1 MKEPWSL
8 THEGSIPNQNT
19 LSKCVWSVEM
29 VSLFIC
35 LSFNLNLR
43 LSQNIEGISYSIH
56 IIFPIIAE
64 EKGEIFR
71 KSLRSE
77 RGSDSD
83 DIEEIS
89 SDAENQRKT
98 KERKTDE
105 DAVGESSERG
115 RKESRKKVNL
125 LQQFSLFFLHWY
137 NSVEPRG
144 CNGNPL
150 YQKVWNEPFTADSF
164 TSRAIKGHYFSEK
177 MCNYKFPPPKNR
189 DVIINIINY
198 LKVVFSCLSFVRHL
212 PNIWPCCA

>member
-1 MKEPWSL
+1 
-8 THEGSIPNQNT
+8 
-19 LSKCVWSVEM
+19 M

-35 LSFNLNLR
+35 SSFNLNLR

-89 SDAENQRKT
+89 SDAENHRET

-105 DAVGESSERG
+105 DAVRESSERG
-115 RKESRKKVNL
+115 RKESRKKVKPVTTV
-125 LQQFSLFFLHWY
+125 FIFFLHI
-137 NSVEPRG
+137 
-144 CNGNPL
+144 
-150 YQKVWNEPFTADSF
+150 
-164 TSRAIKGHYFSEK
+164 SRAKRMYWESPLSKG
-177 MCNYKFPPPKNR
+177 
-189 DVIINIINY
+189 
-198 LKVVFSCLSFVRHL
+198 LKRAVYG
-212 PNIWPCCA
+212 

>member
-8 THEGSIPNQNT
+8 TREGSIPNQNM

-35 LSFNLNLR
+35 SSLNLNLR

-89 SDAENQRKT
+89 SDAENHRET

-105 DAVGESSERG
+105 DAVRESSERG
-115 RKESRKKVNL
+115 RKESRKRVNL
-125 LQQFSLFFLHWY
+125 LQQFSFFFY
-137 NSVEPRG
+137 TSVEPRG

-164 TSRAIKGHYFSEK
+164 TSRAKDIIFRKKCAVISS
-177 MCNYKFPPPKNR
+177 PPPQKKKNR

-212 PNIWPCCA
+212 PNIWPSCA

>member
-8 THEGSIPNQNT
+8 TREGSIPNQNM

-35 LSFNLNLR
+35 SSLNLNLR

-89 SDAENQRKT
+89 SDAENHRET
-98 KERKTDE
+98 KERKTDQ
-105 DAVGESSERG
+105 DAVRESSERG

-125 LQQFSLFFLHWY
+125 LQQFSFFFY
-137 NSVEPRG
+137 TSVEPRG

-150 YQKVWNEPFTADSF
+150 YQKVWNEPFTADNF
-164 TSRAIKGHYFSEK
+164 TSRAKDIIFRKKCAIISSPR
-177 MCNYKFPPPKNR
+177 PPPKKSGCHN
-189 DVIINIINY
+189 
-198 LKVVFSCLSFVRHL
+198 
-212 PNIWPCCA
+212 

>member
-8 THEGSIPNQNT
+8 TREGSIPNQNM

-35 LSFNLNLR
+35 SSFNLNLR

-89 SDAENQRKT
+89 SDAENHRET

-105 DAVGESSERG
+105 DAVRESSERG

-125 LQQFSLFFLHWY
+125 LQQFSFFFY
-137 NSVEPRG
+137 TSVEPRG

-164 TSRAIKGHYFSEK
+164 TSRAKDIIFRKKCAVISS
-177 MCNYKFPPPKNR
+177 PPTKKKKKKK
-189 DVIINIINY
+189 IGT
-198 LKVVFSCLSFVRHL
+198 S
-212 PNIWPCCA
+212 

>member
-8 THEGSIPNQNT
+8 TREGSILNQNM

-35 LSFNLNLR
+35 SSFNLNLR

-89 SDAENQRKT
+89 SDAENHRET

-105 DAVGESSERG
+105 DAVRESSERG

-125 LQQFSLFFLHWY
+125 LQQFSFFFY
-137 NSVEPRG
+137 TSVEPRG

-164 TSRAIKGHYFSEK
+164 TSRAKDIIFRKKCAVISS
-177 MCNYKFPPPKNR
+177 PPTKKKKKK
-189 DVIINIINY
+189 IGT
-198 LKVVFSCLSFVRHL
+198 S
-212 PNIWPCCA
+212 

>member
-8 THEGSIPNQNT
+8 TREGSIPNQNM

-35 LSFNLNLR
+35 SSFNLNLR

-56 IIFPIIAE
+56 IIFPMIAE

-89 SDAENQRKT
+89 SDAENHRKT

-105 DAVGESSERG
+105 DAVRKSSERG
-115 RKESRKKVNL
+115 RKESSKKVNL
-125 LQQFSLFFLHWY
+125 LQRTVFIFFLHWY
-137 NSVEPRG
+137 SSVEPRG

-150 YQKVWNEPFTADSF
+150 YQKVWNEPFRADSF
-164 TSRAIKGHYFSEK
+164 TSRAKDIIFRKKCAIISSL
-177 MCNYKFPPPKNR
+177 PPKKR
-189 DVIINIINY
+189 IGT
-198 LKVVFSCLSFVRHL
+198 S
-212 PNIWPCCA
+212 